1 MDEHVAGVLEE
12 SKKIINRLQLLSVF
26 FQEEVV
32 YKIYLRSQVI
42 HQLFE
47 QNTEL
52 SIDKLELFHLQFTSS
67 VIELLKKIKKN
78 NEKNVTL
85 IYDEIDL
92 NKEVIAQLNDT
103 VLNEKNFV
111 EGIRSQSLKINI
123 SLRNLFEQLSGHS
136 ADFPFVKN
144 ITRLSARYA
153 KDFYYTIT
161 SDQLSQLIDYKESD
175 VYVSSYGIIEK
186 KLMGLLCKYDFKT
199 EFVYGLKS
207 GMLIIEIYRFLDAD
221 RYFLFF
227 PNRNLFL
234 FCAPEAISG
243 LDFSTNLSEK
253 GRLIQEMSYKNDK
266 LESNAATVK
275 TYIPPEIV
283 TLLEDNYH
291 KISDINFLNHLNN
304 FDVQANILKAMLN
317 TDLM

>member
-12 SKKIINRLQLLSVF
+12 SKKIISRLQLLSVF

-85 IYDEIDL
+85 IYDEIEL

-103 VLNEKNFV
+103 VLNEKNFI
-111 EGIRSQSLKINI
+111 EGMRSQSLKINI
-123 SLRNLFEQLSGHS
+123 SLRNLFEELSGHTT
-136 ADFPFVKN
+136 DFPFVKN

-161 SDQLSQLIDYKESD
+161 SDKLTQLIDYKESD
-175 VYVSSYGIIEK
+175 VYVGSYGIIEK

-207 GMLIIEIYRFLDAD
+207 GMLIIEIYRFLDTD

-234 FCAPEAISG
+234 FCTPEAISG
-243 LDFSTNLSEK
+243 IDLSTNLSEK

-275 TYIPPEIV
+275 TYIPPEII

-291 KISDINFLNHLNN
+291 KISDLNFLNHLNN